1 MNGRG
6 GIAIVVLGA
15 WAGSASAAGPTSADL
30 KPPAGL
36 PAALQAPAGTK
47 PIAKFHATGAQV
59 YKCGATEGKY
69 AWALAR
75 PDATLH
81 DASGAVVGT
90 HGAGPTWTSK
100 DGSAVVGAKVEQAPA
115 PAPGAVPWL
124 LLRATSTSGSG
135 LFSAVTFVQR
145 IETTGG
151 TAPAGGC
158 DASHLGAE
166 SRASYTAD
174 YYFYAGGAATKSAS
188 KTATPR

>member
-1 MNGRG
+1 MNGRV
-6 GIAIVVLGA
+6 GIAIVAWGA
-15 WAGSASAAGPTSADL
+15 WLGSASAAGPASDNL
-30 KPPAGL
+30 SPPAKL
-36 PAALQAPAGTK
+36 PAALQAPAGAK

-59 YKCGATEGKY
+59 YKCGASEGKF
-69 AWALAR
+69 AWTLAR

-81 DASGAVVGT
+81 DAMGAVVGT

-124 LLRATSTSGSG
+124 LLRATSTSGAG

-145 IETTGG
+145 IETQGG

-166 SRASYTAD
+166 TRASYSAD
-174 YYFYAGGAATKSAS
+174 YYFYSGGAAPKAAS
-188 KTATPR
+188 PR